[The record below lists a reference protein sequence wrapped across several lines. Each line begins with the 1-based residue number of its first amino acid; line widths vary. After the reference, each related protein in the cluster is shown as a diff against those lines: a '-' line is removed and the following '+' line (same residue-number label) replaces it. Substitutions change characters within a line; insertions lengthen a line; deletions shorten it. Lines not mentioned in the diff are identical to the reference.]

1 MGFLAYKRGRGWL
14 VMGFGLGSERGF
26 REVQRV
32 SEGVQRESEREVID
46 DDLREQGRGEEVG
59 MRSEVQGRLR
69 GRVRWRCAGAG
80 GVKV

>member
-1 MGFLAYKRGRGWL
+1 MR
-14 VMGFGLGSERGF
+14 GFGVVSERGF
-26 REVQRV
+26 RGGADGQVR
-32 SEGVQRESEREVID
+32 GFRGGKRRVID
-46 DDLREQGRGEEVG
+46 DDLSEQGRGEEVG